1 MQSIFAKSFLSKSTA
16 KAVDLEHRKKINFNI
31 GKYNA
36 VVPKGKEQFT
46 DLERVREMAK
56 NRKWEAI
63 EHLDTYLLQFEEQL
77 TKRGGQVLWAEN
89 AQQALNYIGKIFHI
103 FLCYIL

>member
-1 MQSIFAKSFLSKSTA
+1 MQNIFAKSFLTKSNA
-16 KAVDLEHRKKINFNI
+16 KAVDLAHRRKINFNI

-63 EHLDTYLLQFEEQL
+63 EHLDTYLTQFEEQL
-77 TKRGGQVLWAEN
+77 TKRGGQVLWAED
-89 AQQALNYIGKIFHI
+89 AGQALDFIGKI
-103 FLCYIL
+103 CSEKNCR

>member
-1 MQSIFAKSFLSKSTA
+1 MENIFAKSFLTKSNA

-56 NRKWEAI
+56 NRKWEAV
-63 EHLDTYLLQFEEQL
+63 EHLDTYL
-77 TKRGGQVLWAEN
+77 
-89 AQQALNYIGKIFHI
+89 
-103 FLCYIL
+103 